1 MAAQPTATPTAPAPA
16 PRDLG
21 PTHACVRC
29 GAPIPLDL
37 SMCERCNPLG
47 LEQPATSQA
56 HGTIALGLF
65 IGVVVLAIVAKLAVS
80 GVGPFTGRV
89 TDVQPAAGGLSVT
102 LAVQNAGSK
111 EGTTRCR
118 VFDPAAPGLSDR
130 PAILYSPR
138 IGPGET
144 ATFASLVTT
153 LGTTARPLGVEC
165 R

>member
-1 MAAQPTATPTAPAPA
+1 M
-16 PRDLG
+16 
-21 PTHACVRC
+21 HACVRC

-89 TDVQPAAGGLSVT
+89 AGVEAVPGGLTVT
-102 LAVQNAGSK
+102 LSVQNTGTK

-118 VFDPAAPGLSDR
+118 VFDPASPGLTDH
-130 PAILYSPR
+130 PAIVYSPR
-138 IGPGET
+138 IGAGET
-144 ATFASLVTT
+144 ATFDSLVTT
-153 LGTTARPLGVEC
+153 LGTEARSLQAEC

>member
-1 MAAQPTATPTAPAPA
+1 MSAPPATTPTAPA

-21 PTHACVRC
+21 PMHACVRC

-89 TDVQPAAGGLSVT
+89 AGVEAVPGGLTVT
-102 LAVQNAGSK
+102 LSVQNTGTK

-118 VFDPAAPGLSDR
+118 VFDPASPGLTDH
-130 PAILYSPR
+130 PAIVYSPR
-138 IGPGET
+138 IGAGET
-144 ATFASLVTT
+144 ATFDSLVTT
-153 LGTTARPLGVEC
+153 LGTEARSLQAEC